1 MDGGRFALLK
11 THQCCEVVFT
21 PSPSHL
27 LIKKPHS
34 RFSTRKNG
42 GRIHFSCLQ
51 WSPVKDELTL
61 YLYTYTM
68 CFSTIYKN
76 GWETIVK
83 PKAELKGKETAKS
96 ISHLPSHHWGH
107 LQCTVPLS
115 VPLKG
120 RTLRNK
126 TGEQYLLRMTRYFLI
141 ITCLQLLNSNG
152 FLTDITLSIIKW
164 CNEALIS
171 IASISFCFVKISN
184 YMLRSIQLKE
194 NHQKWKCPEN
204 LHTNLLYNT
213 IILLSPLEKF
223 NLSEPGEKY
232 EQISKQRWILI

>member
-42 GRIHFSCLQ
+42 GRIHFSCLE
-51 WSPVKDELTL
+51 WSPVKDEPIFIYIYNVLL
-61 YLYTYTM
+61 YHIQKWLRNN
-68 CFSTIYKN
+68 SKAK
-76 GWETIVK
+76 GRVK
-83 PKAELKGKETAKS
+83 RKGNSAKS

-120 RTLRNK
+120 RTLRNRTEK
-126 TGEQYLLRMTRYFLI
+126 DRGTVSAKNDSEFPYHNMFTTLKFQWIPHRHNIVYHKMM
-141 ITCLQLLNSNG
+141 QLCTNKH
-152 FLTDITLSIIKW
+152 SIH
-164 CNEALIS
+164 L
-171 IASISFCFVKISN
+171 
-184 YMLRSIQLKE
+184 
-194 NHQKWKCPEN
+194 
-204 LHTNLLYNT
+204 
-213 IILLSPLEKF
+213 ILLC
-223 NLSEPGEKY
+223 
-232 EQISKQRWILI
+232 